1 MSNDLISRNALI
13 NALFVH
19 NGKMWPNTDIDNFP
33 TTINVKDVKK
43 AIRNASTAYDVDKVV
58 ERLDMERNRMYRED
72 GSLMV
77 ARTNISIDKA
87 IEIVKSGGT
96 E

>member
-1 MSNDLISRNALI
+1 MRLIDADEFKKQIAGMAIANNYPADKANRMCELI
-13 NALFVH
+13 DQQ
-19 NGKMWPNTDIDNFP
+19 P
-33 TTINVKDVKK
+33 
-43 AIRNASTAYDVDKVV
+43 TAYDVDKVV

-72 GSLMV
+72 GSLMA

-87 IEIVKSGGT
+87 IEIVKSGGI